1 MRRRVMRTMRMAC
14 SLAGVVLSGVVSG
27 VALAQAPMAPPP
39 VPGPAGEV
47 QRSYAAQKDNLL
59 KTAEI
64 MPADLYQYKPTPEV
78 RTFARMV
85 NHVTEAQVRACGEVN
100 GTPPAERMKTPADTA
115 DKATIV
121 AGLKANF
128 AECDNGHG
136 FTTDANFTELL
147 SVGPANA
154 TRAGGLWGNVSHEN
168 EQDSALS
175 MYLRLKGLAPP
186 TSEK

>member
-1 MRRRVMRTMRMAC
+1 MRTMQMMC
-14 SLAGVVLSGVVSG
+14 ILAGVVLSGVVSG
-27 VALAQAPMAPPP
+27 VALAQAPMGPPP

-64 MPADLYQYKPTPEV
+64 MPADLYQYKPTPQV
-78 RTFARMV
+78 RTFARVV
-85 NHVTEAQVRACGEVN
+85 NHVTEAQVRACGAVN

-121 AGLKANF
+121 AGLKASF
-128 AECDNGHG
+128 AECDKAYGS
-136 FTTDANFTELL
+136 TTDANFTELL
-147 SVGPANA
+147 SVGPAKR
-154 TRAGGLWGNVSHEN
+154 TRAGVLWGNVSHDN
-168 EQDSALS
+168 EQYSALS

>member
-1 MRRRVMRTMRMAC
+1 MRTMRMVC
-14 SLAGVVLSGVVSG
+14 TLAGVVLSGVVSG
-27 VALAQAPMAPPP
+27 VALAQAPMGPPP
-39 VPGPAGEV
+39 LPGPAGEV

-78 RTFARMV
+78 RTFARVV
-85 NHVTEAQVRACGEVN
+85 NHVTEAQVRGCGAVN
-100 GTPPAERMKTPADTA
+100 GTPPAERMKTPSDTA

-121 AGLKANF
+121 AGLKASF
-128 AECDNGHG
+128 AECDKAYGS
-136 FTTDANFTELL
+136 TTDANFTELL
-147 SVGPANA
+147 SVGPAKR
-154 TRAGGLWGNVSHEN
+154 TRAGVLWGNVSHDN
-168 EQDSALS
+168 EQYAGLS

>member
-1 MRRRVMRTMRMAC
+1 MRAMRMAC
-14 SLAGVVLSGVVSG
+14 ILAGVVMSGVVSG
-27 VALAQAPMAPPP
+27 VALAQGPMGPPP

-64 MPADLYQYKPTPEV
+64 MPAELYQYKPTPDV
-78 RTFARMV
+78 RTFARVV
-85 NHVTEAQVRACGEVN
+85 NHVTEAQVRGCGAIN
-100 GTPPAERMKTPADTA
+100 GTPLAERMKTPADTA

-121 AGLKANF
+121 AGLKASF
-128 AECDNGHG
+128 AECDKAYGSA
-136 FTTDANFTELL
+136 TDANFTELL
-147 SVGPANA
+147 SVGPAKR
-154 TRAGGLWGNVSHEN
+154 TRAGVLWGNVSHDT
-168 EQDSALS
+168 EQYSGLS